1 MAIGL
6 TPLIRADG
14 RPGPFCETLAGAL
27 DAATQGDK
35 EQRIFV
41 RADRKVPYGEVMETM
56 NLLRSAGYLKI
67 GLVGMEAAEEA
78 SPSGSSGSKAP
89 AAQAPAPKP

>member
-1 MAIGL
+1 M
-6 TPLIRADG
+6 
-14 RPGPFCETLAGAL
+14 AGAL

-56 NLLRSAGYLKI
+56 NLLRTAGYLKI
-67 GLVGMEAAEEA
+67 GLVGMEAAAAEEGPLSGGKPPA
-78 SPSGSSGSKAP
+78 S
-89 AAQAPAPKP
+89 QAPEPRP